1 MKKKTGHRYRHPISS
16 FTIHTLGCKVN
27 QYESDAISQR
37 LKDSGCVFA
46 FHEEQVD
53 LCIINTCTVTHKAS
67 MQSRQA
73 VRQAI
78 RSHPEAHIIVT
89 GCYAQT
95 APEDIKQIPGVH
107 DVIGHHDKHKI
118 PEMVGF
124 SCKNALPSLG
134 LPLKNACKK
143 NDFKHIPITVLGR
156 RTRPFLKIQDG
167 CNTFCT
173 YCIVPYARGRSRS
186 MPLEQVLAH
195 VQELGRIGF
204 YEVVLTG
211 IHLGAYGLDL
221 SPKTDF
227 STLLHCIHDFNAI
240 HRVRL
245 SSIEPLELTDD
256 IITLVA
262 ETDTFCR
269 HFHIPLQ
276 SGDDVI
282 LKQMNRPYSRD
293 LFKKLI
299 LNIHELISDAAIGV
313 DILVGFP
320 GETETAFERTYKLIQ
335 ELPVA
340 YLHVFPFS
348 PRKGTPASRYP
359 NRVPLKTLKTRCQ
372 QMRRLGQEKRKNF
385 LNQFLG
391 QKVEALVESS
401 RHEPTRL
408 LRGITSNYIPIYLDG
423 SDDLKNRLVAVTIDR
438 LDSNNR
444 VFGTI
449 C

>member
-1 MKKKTGHRYRHPISS
+1 MKNKTNHSHRHPISS

-27 QYESDAISQR
+27 QYESDAISQC

-46 FHEEQVD
+46 LQEEQAD

-78 RSHPEAHIIVT
+78 RSHPGAHIIVT

-95 APEDIKQIPGVH
+95 APEDIKKIQGVH
-107 DVIGHHDKHKI
+107 DVISHEEKYKI

-124 SCKNALPSLG
+124 PCKNALQCPD
-134 LPLKNACKK
+134 LPRKSTCLDH
-143 NDFKHIPITVLGR
+143 DFKHIPITVFGN

-167 CNTFCT
+167 CDTFCT

-186 MPLEQVLAH
+186 MPLEQVLTH
-195 VQELGRIGF
+195 IRQLGRIGF
-204 YEVVLTG
+204 HEVVLTG

-227 STLLHCIHDFNAI
+227 PTLLHHIHESNAI

-245 SSIEPLELTDD
+245 SSVEPLEITHD
-256 IITLVA
+256 IISLVA
-262 ETDTFCR
+262 ETNTFCR

-276 SGDDVI
+276 SGDDHV
-282 LKQMNRPYSRD
+282 LKQMNRPYTRA
-293 LFKKLI
+293 LFKRLI
-299 LNIHELISDAAIGV
+299 LNIHELIPDASIGA

-320 GETETAFERTYKLIQ
+320 GETETAFERTYSLIQ
-335 ELPVA
+335 ELPIT

-348 PRKGTPASRYP
+348 PRSGTPASRYP
-359 NRVPLKTLKTRCQ
+359 NRVPLHTIKARCQ
-372 QMRRLGQEKRKNF
+372 KMRRLSIAKRRDFFIK
-385 LNQFLG
+385 FLG
-391 QKVEALVESS
+391 QKVEVLVESS
-401 RHEPTRL
+401 RDESSSQ

-423 SDDLKNRLVAVTIDR
+423 ADHLKNTLVNLKIAS